1 MRRVA
6 RFGGAFPDR
15 WGMRDRL
22 VIGAVA
28 ALLACIASLAQ
39 AQGTFGSVPSPPD
52 VVPPSSP
59 APPSSTVV
67 VPVLVEPTP
76 EEREFNQLLADLQR
90 YGGFSP
96 DDVRRELAAQ
106 NQALSRSRADAV
118 RIRVAVLYTMTR
130 NAPQDDQRAL
140 ALFETVIKSSQA
152 SVSLRQLA
160 GVLSVQVAER
170 VRAVKDE
177 QTRSEAALQK
187 LEALRAM
194 ERSLLRDRVRS
205 GGGGG
210 GAGSGGN

>member
-1 MRRVA
+1 MLA
-6 RFGGAFPDR
+6 C
-15 WGMRDRL
+15 
-22 VIGAVA
+22 A
-28 ALLACIASLAQ
+28 ALAAH
-39 AQGTFGSVPSPPD
+39 AQGTFEGAPTPPELA
-52 VVPPSSP
+52 VPPGAP
-59 APPSSTVV
+59 APSSTVV

-76 EEREFNQLLADLQR
+76 EEREFNQLLVDLQR
-90 YGGFSP
+90 YGAMSP

-106 NQALSRSRADAV
+106 NQALTRGRADTARV
-118 RIRVAVLYTMTR
+118 RVAVLYTMTR

-140 ALFETVIKSSQA
+140 AQLDSVIKSTQA
-152 SVSLRQLA
+152 PAPLRQLA
-160 GVLSVQVAER
+160 AVLSVQVAER

-177 QTRSEAALQK
+177 QARSEAALQK